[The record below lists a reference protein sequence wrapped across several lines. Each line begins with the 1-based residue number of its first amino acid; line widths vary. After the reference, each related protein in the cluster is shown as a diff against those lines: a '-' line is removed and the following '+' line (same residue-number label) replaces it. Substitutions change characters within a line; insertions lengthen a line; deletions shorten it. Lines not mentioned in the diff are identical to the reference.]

1 MLLTAKECSRGGRAS
16 QRWWGGK
23 MVTDRSMTHAE
34 RFIYHVEDAF
44 FELNMCAGM
53 QVVGAPSCAEI
64 HCDSK

>member
-1 MLLTAKECSRGGRAS
+1 MLKRWQGKIEMVGR
-16 QRWWGGK
+16 QDGHRPEQDG
-23 MVTDRSMTHAE
+23 AE

-44 FELNMCAGM
+44 FEFNMCAGM